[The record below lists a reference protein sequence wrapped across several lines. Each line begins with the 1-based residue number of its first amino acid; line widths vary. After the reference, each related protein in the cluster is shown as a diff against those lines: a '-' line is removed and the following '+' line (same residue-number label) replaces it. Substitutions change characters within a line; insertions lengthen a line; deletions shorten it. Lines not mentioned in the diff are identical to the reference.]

1 MDDVLN
7 FLKEHM
13 EISKINS
20 MHYNEFSHLKYQREM
35 SKKK

>member
-1 MDDVLN
+1 
-7 FLKEHM
+7 M